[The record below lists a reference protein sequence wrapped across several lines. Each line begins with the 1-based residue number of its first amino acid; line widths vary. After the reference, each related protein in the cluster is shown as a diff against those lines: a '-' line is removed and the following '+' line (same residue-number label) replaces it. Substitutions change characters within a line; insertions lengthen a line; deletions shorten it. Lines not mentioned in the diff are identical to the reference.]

1 MTQSKLLLPPAIQ
14 RRRLLLLALG
24 TAGVGVAGS
33 VATNRAVAAATVD
46 PAAARITDFYAALL
60 ESMKSAQQLSI
71 KTRYDKL
78 EPAVRAAFDLAA
90 MTRIAVGPAWTSAK
104 PDQQQALL
112 KQFARMTIAT
122 YANRFDGYAGE
133 RFVVEPEAEPARGDN
148 RLVRS
153 RLLQTQGDPVV
164 LNYLTHETGEGWKAF
179 DVYLNGTISELATRR
194 SEFGALL
201 RNGGA
206 EAVIESLRQRA
217 DKLLAG

>member
-1 MTQSKLLLPPAIQ
+1 MTPSQLMMSTLC
-14 RRRLLLLALG
+14 RRRLLLALA
-24 TAGVGVAGS
+24 TAGAGLAGGL
-33 VATNRAVAAATVD
+33 ATSRSVAAAAVD

-60 ESMKSAQQLSI
+60 ESMKAAQQLSP
-71 KTRYDKL
+71 KARYDKL
-78 EPAVRAAFDLAA
+78 EPAVRTAFDLPA
-90 MTRIAVGPAWTSAK
+90 MTRIAVGPAWTSAT

-112 KQFARMTIAT
+112 KQFARVTIAT
-122 YANRFDGYAGE
+122 YANRFDGYSGE
-133 RFVVEPEAEPARGDN
+133 RFVVEPDAEQARGDN

-164 LNYLTHETGEGWKAF
+164 LNYLTHETGDGWKAI

-217 DKLLAG
+217 DKLLTG